1 MSNDMLQHI
10 IVGLIVAAAAGYLL
24 RRYLPRRGGK
34 GRKGGNSACGS
45 CGGCKG
51 GGCH

>member
-1 MSNDMLQHI
+1 MSADILQGAV
-10 IVGLIVAAAAGYLL
+10 VGLIVAVAVAYLL
-24 RRYLPRRGGK
+24 RKYWPRRGGK
-34 GRKGGNSACGS
+34 AAGCGS